1 MSEEN
6 KYTFENEEYRK
17 TYWHTCSHVLAQAV
31 KRLWPEVK
39 LAIGPSIDEGF
50 YYDMDAPFAFTQED
64 LTQIE
69 AEMRKICKEK
79 LKLERFEL
87 PREEALK
94 FMEEREEPYKVEL
107 INDLPEDA
115 VISFYTQGDF
125 TDLCAGPHLDHT
137 GRVKHNGFKLLNS
150 CGAYWRGDSNRK
162 MLQRI
167 YGIAFQSKEELET
180 YLQRIEEAKKRDH
193 RRLGKELGLFMLTDY
208 GPGFPFFLPKG
219 MVLRN
224 TLIDYWREVHKRYGY
239 VEVSTPMILNRQL
252 WEQSGHWDHY
262 KNNMYTT
269 VIDGEDYAIKPMN
282 CPGGMLV
289 YASEP
294 HSYRDLPLRV
304 GELGLVHRHELSGAL
319 HGLFR
324 VRCFTQDDAHIFMT
338 REQMESEIQNVVRLF
353 DEVYNVFGLK
363 YTVELSTMPED
374 HIGTVEEWEAN
385 QEILKKAITGMGKDF
400 VVNEGDGA
408 FYGPKLDF
416 HIEDCLGRTWQCG
429 TIQLDSQLP
438 ERFNLEYTGE
448 DGQKHRPVMIHRVV
462 FGSIERFIGVITEH
476 FAGAFP
482 LWLTPVQVK
491 VLPVTDR
498 AHEYANDLTK
508 KLVDAGIRA
517 EDDCR
522 SEKLGYKIREAQMQ
536 KIPYM
541 LVVGD
546 RDMENGTV
554 SVRTRKGEDL
564 GAMTMDA
571 FLSKCLSEIAS
582 KSKDI

>member
-1 MSEEN
+1 MEN
-6 KYTFENEEYRK
+6 EFTFENPEYRK
-17 TYWHTCSHVLAQAV
+17 TYWHTCSHIMAQAV
-31 KRLWPEVK
+31 KRLWPEVQ
-39 LAIGPSIDEGF
+39 LAIGPAIDEGW
-50 YYDMDAPFAFTQED
+50 YYDFDAPFTFTPD
-64 LTQIE
+64 HLAKIE
-69 AEMRKICKEK
+69 AEMKKICKERLPIVRSEK
-79 LKLERFEL
+79 PRAEAIAYMQERN
-87 PREEALK
+87 
-94 FMEEREEPYKVEL
+94 EPYKVEL

-498 AHEYANDLTK
+498 AHEYAKDLTQ

>member
-1 MSEEN
+1 MEN
-6 KYTFENEEYRK
+6 EFTFENPEYRK
-17 TYWHTCSHVLAQAV
+17 TYWHTCSHIMAQAV
-31 KRLWPEVK
+31 KRLWPEVQ
-39 LAIGPSIDEGF
+39 LAIGPAIDEGW
-50 YYDMDAPFAFTQED
+50 YYDFDAPFTFTPD
-64 LTQIE
+64 HLAKIE
-69 AEMRKICKEK
+69 AEMKKVCKE
-79 LKLERFEL
+79 RL
-87 PREEALK
+87 PIVRSEKPRAEAIAYMQEK
-94 FMEEREEPYKVEL
+94 NEPYKVEL

-498 AHEYANDLTK
+498 AHEYAKGLTQ